1 MTPQDRRSCAVY
13 TEHKAE
19 LLSLCSM
26 LKPIVL
32 TGTPLIL
39 TAKTK
44 NSEEALGFVFITRLV
59 SDPVKACFTYHSL
72 DSVSKSV

>member
-1 MTPQDRRSCAVY
+1 MC

-39 TAKTK
+39 TTKTK
-44 NSEEALGFVFITRLV
+44 NSERHLGLFSLQGRFLIQLELASPTVPWTV
-59 SDPVKACFTYHSL
+59 SASQCTYRTDMGSA
-72 DSVSKSV
+72 